1 MKLAGA
7 RSHGEAGW
15 GSEMEELVSASQR
28 RWKGLRDSGAGKE
41 SETAKL
47 VRVPRRWS

>member
-15 GSEMEELVSASQR
+15 GSEMEELASASQR